1 MRMKIKSVA
10 ELKKLASN
18 GGIEVAIILGGGWFR
33 SSKLVEYNP
42 ATKKW
47 RIENYIDGST
57 VRRLSD
63 TNIEEAIR
71 KGALITE
78 DV

>member
-1 MRMKIKSVA
+1 ITIKSVA
-10 ELKKLASN
+10 ELKKLASS
-18 GGIEVAIILGGGWFR
+18 GGIEVSILLLGGIVR
-33 SSKLVEYNP
+33 SSKFVEYNP

-57 VRRLSD
+57 VKKLSY
-63 TNIEEAIR
+63 TNIEEAMR

>member
-1 MRMKIKSVA
+1 MRFIKSLP

-18 GGIEVAIILGGGWFR
+18 GGIEVSILLLGGVIKSTKF
-33 SSKLVEYNP
+33 VDYNP

-57 VRRLSD
+57 VTRIGY
-63 TNIEEAIR
+63 TNIKKAIQN
-71 KGALITE
+71 KTLITE
-78 DV
+78 D

>member
-1 MRMKIKSVA
+1 MQRIGSLS

-18 GGIEVAIILGGGWFR
+18 GGIEVAILLAGGAIR
-33 SSKLVEYNP
+33 SAKFVDYNP

-57 VRRLSD
+57 TTRLSD
-63 TNIEEAIR
+63 TNIKEAIR
-71 KGALITE
+71 KKALII
-78 DV
+78 

>member
-1 MRMKIKSVA
+1 MRRIETLS

-18 GGIEVAIILGGGWFR
+18 GGIEVSILLLGGAVR
-33 SSKLVEYNP
+33 STKFVDYNT

-57 VRRLSD
+57 VKRLSY

-71 KGALITE
+71 KKALVTE
-78 DV
+78 D